1 MKSIIQGRRPRAWT
15 GLLLGLLL
23 ALAGC
28 KTDLFTK
35 QTEADANDMVAA
47 LLESSV
53 PASKA
58 TPDAGKTWTVQVEQD
73 QVARA
78 MAVLRSYGLPQE
90 KHASLGEMFKKEGL
104 ISTPTEERVRFIF
117 GVSQALEAT
126 LSRIDGVVT
135 AKVHI
140 VLPNNDP
147 LASVVKPASASV
159 FLKYRP
165 QVNVTALAPSIKN
178 MVARSVEGLSYENVT
193 VTMVPGLALA
203 PAVPVAQMSI
213 AAWVAVVL
221 GVLLALVA
229 AVGLVCWKRPQWLP
243 RKLRPKGAAI
253 AARPAEPPAVAAP
266 VPAQQQ
272 PRPAGAA

>member
-1 MKSIIQGRRPRAWT
+1 MKSNLQGRRPRVWT

-58 TPDAGKTWTVQVEQD
+58 TPDAGKTWTVQVEQE

-117 GVSQALEAT
+117 GVSQALEST
-126 LSRIDGVVT
+126 LTRIDGVVT
-135 AKVHI
+135 ARVHI

-147 LASVVKPASASV
+147 LATVTKPASASV

-165 QVNVTALAPSIKN
+165 QVNVTGLAPSIKN
-178 MVARSVEGLSYENVT
+178 LVARSVEGLSYENVT
-193 VTMVPGLALA
+193 VTMVPGLAVA
-203 PAVPVAQMSI
+203 PAVPVAQMSVG
-213 AAWVAVVL
+213 AWVAVVL
-221 GVLLALVA
+221 GVVLALVA
-229 AVGLVCWKRPQWLP
+229 AAGALWWKRPQRLP
-243 RKLRPKGAAI
+243 KRLRPKDAAI
-253 AARPAEPPAVAAP
+253 ASAPAVPPQALP
-266 VPAQQQ
+266 D
-272 PRPAGAA
+272 GAA